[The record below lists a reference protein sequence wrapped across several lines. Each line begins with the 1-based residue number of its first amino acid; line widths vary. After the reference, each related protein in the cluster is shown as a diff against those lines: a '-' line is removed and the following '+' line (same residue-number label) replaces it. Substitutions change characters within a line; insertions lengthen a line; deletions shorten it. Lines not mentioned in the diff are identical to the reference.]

1 MLAGMKKRATPLPG
15 GHPIRV
21 VSLRTGLSP
30 DVLRVW
36 EKRYQAVTPGRTPTG
51 RRTYTDQDL
60 ERLRLLHQ
68 ATLGGRRIGDVAG
81 LPDAALRQL
90 VERDREERAAAH
102 SPPSPSPDAYPP
114 DQAGLEDGLEA
125 VRALDAPRLEAILR
139 RGLLS
144 LGVTGFI
151 ETLAAPLVR
160 RIGRLWEDGSLD
172 PYEEH
177 FATVIVRRVLE
188 ESLREVAEDDARPTL
203 LVATPARQRHE
214 IGALLAAAYATAQG
228 WRAVYLGPDLPAAD
242 IARAARARRVRAVAL
257 SIVYPGDD
265 PQLVPELGSLRG
277 LLPKPVALILG
288 GAGAAAYLRESD
300 IPGAVLAPELRD
312 LGAVLVDLD
321 RKTSPRPVS

>member
-1 MLAGMKKRATPLPG
+1 MLAGMKKPASPSPG

-36 EKRYQAVTPGRTPTG
+36 EKRYQAVTPGRTSTG

-90 VERDREERAAAH
+90 VETDREERAAAP
-102 SPPSPSPDAYPP
+102 SPPASSPDAYAP
-114 DQAGLEDGLEA
+114 DTTDLEEGLDA

-139 RGLLS
+139 RGLFA

-188 ESLREVAEDDARPTL
+188 ETLREVAEDDARPTL

-214 IGALLAAAYATAQG
+214 IGALLAAAYATARG

-265 PQLVPELGSLRG
+265 PQLVPELRSLRG
-277 LLPKPVALILG
+277 LLPKPVTLILG
-288 GAGAAAYLRESD
+288 GAGAAAHLRESE

-312 LGAVLVDLD
+312 LGTVLVDLD
-321 RKTSPRPVS
+321 RKASPRPVS